1 MTLLILLMD
10 VIKGEFMYRGKQL
23 STLLVAL
30 GALFV
35 LGACGEKTE
44 EKRKTTFENPV
55 DTYMDSRI
63 DAMQNAKAVVN
74 ESNKR
79 TKEQEKAMDALV
91 K

>member
-1 MTLLILLMD
+1 MD

-44 EKRKTTFENPV
+44 EKSKTTFENPV
-55 DTYMDSRI
+55 DTYMDSLI
-63 DAMQNAKAVVN
+63 DAMQNAKAVVK

-79 TKEQEKAMDALV
+79 TKEQDEMMKVLT